1 MVEIDPNVRVRGNA
15 TYAGLE
21 DVTGRI
27 EVGQEVTVRESEAGV
42 LGTGRVTQIDAERQ
56 LVYLSVDWSLLHLAA
71 QEELDKATADA
82 EWFAANAVVFPQ
94 SPLQAVSYQIIAG
107 VSSVMTGVSSI
118 MIGCNGL
125 LTLKAETSAAESQLP
140 DGRSW
145 ILSGGLVGAR

>member
-1 MVEIDPNVRVRGNA
+1 MSPMSESPMRPMVEIDPNVRVRGNA

-94 SPLQAVSYQIIAG
+94 SPAQRLAIK
-107 VSSVMTGVSSI
+107 SSP
-118 MIGCNGL
+118 
-125 LTLKAETSAAESQLP
+125 ESRP
-140 DGRSW
+140 S
-145 ILSGGLVGAR
+145 